1 MSGNI
6 FDNMSDEAREFS
18 GDDSASNSPGN
29 EGVFTIQFWTEHV
42 NVVFRSCMTINDAFI
57 MNADFLGFDSDRLL
71 AYRDNRA
78 NLLYGNESP
87 EAGMVYTASITH
99 DEKG

>member
-6 FDNMSDEAREFS
+6 FDNMSDESQEF
-18 GDDSASNSPGN
+18 GEDNSRS
-29 EGVFTIQFWTEHV
+29 EGGTFSIQFGTEHV
-42 NVVFRSCMTINDAFI
+42 NVGVRPGMTVKDAFI
-57 MNADFLGFDSDRLL
+57 MNADFLGFDSARTL
-71 AYRDNRA
+71 AFRDNRA
-78 NLLYGNESP
+78 NLLDGNETV

>member
-6 FDNMSDEAREFS
+6 FDNMSDEGREFAA
-18 GDDSASNSPGN
+18 DSSAQDSPAGA
-29 EGVFTIQFWTEHV
+29 FTVQFGTEHV
-42 NVVFRSCMTINDAFI
+42 NVAVRPGMTIKDAFI
-57 MNADFLGFDSDRLL
+57 MNADFLGFDSARTL

-78 NLLYGNESP
+78 NLLDGNERP